1 MSLFWGENRGLGSDF
16 ASGKVVWCVCA
27 GCGVCTAWGI
37 ENCVWSLL
45 CCLWVSLSDRHFLSS
60 LTCLLSEPGRTRSVA
75 AFLPL
80 PPCPRAALSFSRE
93 QGNMTGVDMRH
104 AEPNNASF
112 SQACSGLG
120 AGPASSLCCWL
131 IGSKK
136 GFLPLVT
143 DGLKGDS

>member
-1 MSLFWGENRGLGSDF
+1 MVTAVLSVGVSGSRGLYLIGTFSPP
-16 ASGKVVWCVCA
+16 
-27 GCGVCTAWGI
+27 
-37 ENCVWSLL
+37 
-45 CCLWVSLSDRHFLSS
+45 S
-60 LTCLLSEPGRTRSVA
+60 LTCLLSEPVRARSVA

-80 PPCPRAALSFSRE
+80 PPCLCASLSFSRE

-104 AEPNNASF
+104 TEPNNASY

-136 GFLPLVT
+136 GFLPLAT
-143 DGLKGDS
+143 DGLKGDSRGRAALP

>member
-1 MSLFWGENRGLGSDF
+1 MILHL
-16 ASGKVVWCVCA
+16 AKWCGACA

-37 ENCVWSLL
+37 GSCVWSLL
-45 CCLWVSLSDRHFLSS
+45 CCLWVSLSDRHFFSSS
-60 LTCLLSEPGRTRSVA
+60 LTCLLSEPARARSVA

-80 PPCPRAALSFSRE
+80 TPCLCAALSFSRE

-104 AEPNNASF
+104 AESNNASS
-112 SQACSGLG
+112 SQACSGLE

-136 GFLPLVT
+136 GFLPLAT
-143 DGLKGDS
+143 DGLRGDS